1 MDKIDILIR
10 EALQDGMSI
19 GDRGVCVDLAHAIA
33 DYYSIKYSV
42 GLKRIVM
49 VGVSATIASAIEN
62 KVDVDT
68 ACNHLRK
75 LFIESEEFKSIIDK
89 FQ

>member
-10 EALQDGMSI
+10 EALQNGMGI
-19 GDRGVCVDLAHAIA
+19 GNRGVCVDLARAIA
-33 DYYSIKYSV
+33 DHHSVKYSV
-42 GLKRIVM
+42 DLKKIVM

-68 ACNHLRK
+68 ACRHLRK
-75 LFIESEEFKSIIDK
+75 LFLESEEFKSIINK
-89 FQ
+89 F